1 MQALVFLGI
10 FISIIGGIGL
20 LIAAFRV
27 SALWF
32 LLCFFISPVALVF
45 VVLHWDEAKNPF
57 LLQLVGFGLIFAGA
71 AGS

>member
-1 MQALVFLGI
+1 MVRVLVKRRAAYREVRE
-10 FISIIGGIGL
+10 

-32 LLCFFISPVALVF
+32 LLCLFISPVALVF
-45 VVLHWDEAKNPF
+45 VILHWDVARNPF

-71 AGS
+71 AGT

>member
-10 FISIIGGIGL
+10 FIAILGGIGL

-32 LLCFFISPVALVF
+32 LVS
-45 VVLHWDEAKNPF
+45 H
-57 LLQLVGFGLIFAGA
+57 GR
-71 AGS
+71 

>member
-10 FISIIGGIGL
+10 LISILSGIGL

-32 LLCFFISPVALVF
+32 LLCLFISPVALVF
-45 VVLHWDEAKNPF
+45 VILHWDVARNPF
-57 LLQLVGFGLIFAGA
+57 LLQLVGVGLIFAGA
-71 AGS
+71 AGL